1 MKKIKDFFVRL
12 LSKFMRMENKGVAVL
27 LGVQMALCL
36 TAVIVA
42 IVVAAS
48 VPTGTPPEGA
58 DIADGSTLPDA
69 LSFCYVTFD
78 SDGGSKVAKQRVW
91 VGDIPIEPR
100 TPTKDGYDFV
110 GWTMN
115 GEPYDFTGAIMADTT
130 LVASWSEMLQC
141 VFQYGDGM
149 DSVTVKCS
157 VGDTISA
164 PKQTPVRD
172 GAYFVGWCV
181 GDEPWSFD
189 TPVTE
194 SMTLTPSYSTTAE
207 IVISSDVSPFIETAV
222 TLNGKEY
229 STGALKPVYSSLS
242 ERFDIIFK
250 PYSSDTEEQVELIIG
265 YTDELC
271 DGATEAGGLLNFRDY
286 LDKMPN
292 LSAYLDGNPTVLLSL
307 FASSNDKSVYAI
319 PLPELYS
326 LPSALPMFNEDII
339 KTLLDG
345 EEPFVSK
352 DKTVLSNIKCSQS
365 ISLDKEIKVPVLSD
379 GEITYFTKQ
388 TMIHGN
394 ILSRIEYML
403 GDQETNGR
411 VTGEMIVRELR
422 DYIDVMYGDVLEKR
436 SDLFLGEGAMYD
448 SDELVA
454 LLRCVMLNRE
464 TLGLGTAGAAIT
476 VSSYDELLVLAEML
490 FGARGLSA
498 SSAHL
503 YFDIDGTLIDSRIN
517 ENSYDAVKKMRALI
531 LEGLVTVT
539 DDDEAYRDSVL
550 TLYMMGS
557 DDKRSHDE
565 DFCVALPPL
574 AYYADF
580 GAVTRYLYTDMYSGH
595 AISAHVS
602 VGDDSVKLNAVLAMI
617 DYLYS
622 KDGMALINLG
632 GGEFCDGELATELAI
647 SLSDSLAGG
656 DYCAF
661 LEDYLGAVSG
671 EGSYISFGDMHAQIL
686 STVRKYLSLG
696 MIDCPS
702 TLWEDDYLY
711 SYAPTRISLTDYNER
726 KLAALTEIT
735 SSGGEFSF
743 ENEDNAF
750 VGILKGDVIDS
761 AERVEYFLDE
771 IGGREYITI
780 LRRAVG
786 NLKAYYSIYLYS

>member
-12 LSKFMRMENKGVAVL
+12 FSKLRKMENKGVAVL

-48 VPTGTPPEGA
+48 VPTGTPPDGS
-58 DIADGSTLPDA
+58 DIADGSALPDA

-78 SDGGSKVAKQRVW
+78 TDGGDNVAKQRVW
-91 VGDIPIEPR
+91 IGDVPIEPK
-100 TPTKDGYDFV
+100 TPKKDGYDFAC
-110 GWTMN
+110 WTMN
-115 GEPYDFTGAIMADTT
+115 GEPYDFTEAITADAT
-130 LVASWSEMLQC
+130 LVASWREMLQC
-141 VFQYGDGM
+141 VFEYGDGV

-172 GAYFVGWCV
+172 GAYFIGWCV
-181 GDEPWSFD
+181 GDELWSFD

-207 IVISSDVSPFIETAV
+207 IVFSSDVSPFIETAV

-229 STGALKPVYSSLS
+229 SVGALKPVYSSLS
-242 ERFDIIFK
+242 ERFDIVFK
-250 PYSSDTEEQVELIIG
+250 PYASDSDEQVELIIG
-265 YTDELC
+265 NTDDLC
-271 DGATEAGGLLNFRDY
+271 DGVTEAGELLNFRDY

-292 LSAYLDGNPTVLLSL
+292 LSAYLEKNPTVYLSL
-307 FASSNDKSVYAI
+307 FATSKDKSVYAI

-326 LPSALPMFNEDII
+326 VPSALPMFNEDII

-345 EEPFVSK
+345 DEPFVST
-352 DKTVLSNIKCSQS
+352 DTTVLSNIKCSQS
-365 ISLDKEIKVPVLSD
+365 IALDKEIKVPVLSGD
-379 GEITYFTKQ
+379 EITYFTKQ
-388 TMIHGN
+388 TMLHGN
-394 ILSRIEYML
+394 ILGRIEYML
-403 GDQETNGR
+403 GDPETSGR
-411 VTGEMIVRELR
+411 VSGEMVVRELR
-422 DYIDVMYGDVLEKR
+422 GYIDVMYGDVLEKR

-464 TLGLGTAGAAIT
+464 TLGLGNAGSAIT
-476 VSSYDELLVLAEML
+476 VSSYDELLILTEML
-490 FGARGLSA
+490 FGARGISA
-498 SSAHL
+498 DSAHL
-503 YFDIDGTLIDSRIN
+503 YFDMDGTLIDSRIN

-539 DDDEAYRDSVL
+539 DDDEAYRDAVL
-550 TLYMMGS
+550 TLYMTGA
-557 DDKRSHDE
+557 DDKRSTDE
-565 DFCVALPPL
+565 DFVVALPPL

-580 GAVTRYLYTDMYSGH
+580 EIVTRYLYTDMYSGQ
-595 AISAHVS
+595 AISAHAS
-602 VGDDSVKLNAVLAMI
+602 VGDDSVKLNAILATV

-632 GGEFCDGELATELAI
+632 GGEFCDGELATELAR
-647 SLSDSLAGG
+647 SLADSLVGG

-671 EGSYISFGDMHAQIL
+671 EGSYISFGDMHARML
-686 STVRKYLSLG
+686 LTVQKYLSLG
-696 MIDCPS
+696 MIDRPS

-711 SYAPTRISLTDYNER
+711 SYAPSRISLTDYNER
-726 KLAALTEIT
+726 KLEELTEIT

-743 ENEDNAF
+743 ENADNAF
-750 VGILKGDVIDS
+750 VGVLKGDVIDS
-761 AERVEYFLDE
+761 AERVEYFWDE

-786 NLKAYYSIYLYS
+786 NLKSYYSVYLYS